1 MKIIFLGSHTQHP
14 WRYSKDFDLDFRLT
28 KTKSGEK
35 MCILKVL
42 QGFSLCIQKH
52 IPTWKIHQLKRSFT
66 ICKQTFHHSK
76 AKRPFCTFSWPALVS
91 APVGCSVHW
100 MGFFFIQF
108 LIFWSWPLIFLFL
121 FLSCFFFSSD
131 LTYPVIRSSCFFFS
145 QLFFFFLFSC
155 FMNQDNLEEKK
166 RKRTWGTLH
175 GR

>member
-1 MKIIFLGSHTQHP
+1 
-14 WRYSKDFDLDFRLT
+14 
-28 KTKSGEK
+28 
-35 MCILKVL
+35 
-42 QGFSLCIQKH
+42 
-52 IPTWKIHQLKRSFT
+52 
-66 ICKQTFHHSK
+66 
-76 AKRPFCTFSWPALVS
+76 
-91 APVGCSVHW
+91 
-100 MGFFFIQF
+100 
-108 LIFWSWPLIFLFL
+108 LIFLFL